1 MLSESIQQ
9 IIRQHPVNIA
19 SAVSMPQL
27 LGSLGALQPPASTGA
42 GLATGPTAAA
52 AASQQPPPYAPPS
65 SYGAHQTAMLM
76 QQTRN
81 LMHKLQ
87 QRRQQQQQ
95 HAPNLVLPPAPS
107 AVPLLPPTQFTTIS
121 AAAAHSSTVAV
132 AHQYPPSQQQQQLVQ
147 PPARPS
153 TNHMMF
159 LARVLVGRWCL
170 GDRNY
175 KKPPPMPSDSSG
187 RLYDSC
193 TDNVHNPTIF
203 VVFDHSQSYPDYII
217 EYRCYSA

>member
-1 MLSESIQQ
+1 
-9 IIRQHPVNIA
+9 
-19 SAVSMPQL
+19 
-27 LGSLGALQPPASTGA
+27 
-42 GLATGPTAAA
+42 
-52 AASQQPPPYAPPS
+52 
-65 SYGAHQTAMLM
+65 
-76 QQTRN
+76 
-81 LMHKLQ
+81 
-87 QRRQQQQQ
+87 
-95 HAPNLVLPPAPS
+95 
-107 AVPLLPPTQFTTIS
+107 
-121 AAAAHSSTVAV
+121 
-132 AHQYPPSQQQQQLVQ
+132 
-147 PPARPS
+147 
-153 TNHMMF
+153 MMF